1 MKLAAGDALA
11 AKQDLQRALGL
22 AHRNLGNQQLVVQ
35 VRGVITLYTLAPNP
49 SIPLGQA
56 HATQATNSW
65 SCRCGVSSVFRPCP
79 QTLAS
84 GLTCGARWAWRTA
97 T

>member
-35 VRGVITLYTLAPNP
+35 VRGYYILPPNP
-49 SIPLGQA
+49 SIRLDLRRALGLA
-56 HATQATNSW
+56 HQNLGNQQLVVQV
-65 SCRCGVSSVFRPCP
+65 RGSSP
-79 QTLAS
+79 
-84 GLTCGARWAWRTA
+84 
-97 T
+97 